1 VRPNMNQLQ
10 KQMQQLQQ
18 KLEKTQ
24 QELANEMVEAS
35 VGGGV
40 VTVTMTG
47 QQKLTGIKIAPEA
60 VDPDDVAMLEDLI
73 VAAVN
78 EALEKSQQ
86 LMTKRMGAVTGG
98 LRIPGLM

>member
-24 QELANEMVEAS
+24 QELANETVEAS